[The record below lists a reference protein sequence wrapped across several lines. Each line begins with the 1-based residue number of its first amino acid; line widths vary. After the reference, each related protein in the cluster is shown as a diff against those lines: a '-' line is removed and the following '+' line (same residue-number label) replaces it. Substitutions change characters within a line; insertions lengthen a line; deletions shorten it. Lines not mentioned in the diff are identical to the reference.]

1 MNETKTQTPTLDQIL
16 DGEYNFAV
24 LCRVCGDKASGVHY
38 GVDACE
44 GCKGFFRRTT
54 GQNLKYPVC
63 KLGENCEINRESRNR
78 CQSCRYETCLKV
90 GMSREAVKY
99 GRIPKR
105 EKVKILTRRY
115 SAWRS
120 YARSDENATGSFHCR
135 NETLVKQTTDD
146 RKTIKHANV
155 LLNPAKKPKSKHLS
169 TAKYLIQSRIEN
181 EGSGQSLTRRNHSHL
196 LSVGD
201 DVPNVFKDRENSVT
215 RQKFIY
221 SACEPNEPYW
231 NPKVVV
237 ENQKS
242 TSEKIRHLNLIKA
255 FQYDSTKMDHWH
267 IQSST
272 LNREDKYISFDKFP
286 ERLEENAKGNS
297 LPASNSPHISYNQKK
312 RLWSASSHDSCCS
325 SRTKRKFSSE
335 DSEYQSTNT
344 LASMNNVV
352 NTNLS
357 NQHSESKQSTCVYD
371 DIANTLR
378 VGFQAT
384 FFLAKRGFFLS
395 ADVEGKRHSQLE
407 KATYNVTI
415 QDTSPFNMAICE
427 VVEFA
432 KQIPGFTNM
441 LKVVDQIH
449 LLKKGLLEVM
459 LIVMVSGYNPVN
471 QTFLFPDGKRKGL
484 SELVSN
490 DLGEFVK
497 CTFDFAEQ
505 FSSLGLHPEEVAI
518 FTALVLITC
527 DRSGIVDNKSVRKL
541 QDILLQVLHQSM
553 TASRGMWDNTY
564 ARLLIKLAGL
574 RTLSFLSHHQ
584 LRDYCDAETT
594 DHVAVSK

>member
-1 MNETKTQTPTLDQIL
+1 
-16 DGEYNFAV
+16 
-24 LCRVCGDKASGVHY
+24 
-38 GVDACE
+38 
-44 GCKGFFRRTT
+44 
-54 GQNLKYPVC
+54 
-63 KLGENCEINRESRNR
+63 
-78 CQSCRYETCLKV
+78 
-90 GMSREAVKY
+90 
-99 GRIPKR
+99 
-105 EKVKILTRRY
+105 
-115 SAWRS
+115 
-120 YARSDENATGSFHCR
+120 
-135 NETLVKQTTDD
+135 
-146 RKTIKHANV
+146 
-155 LLNPAKKPKSKHLS
+155 
-169 TAKYLIQSRIEN
+169 
-181 EGSGQSLTRRNHSHL
+181 
-196 LSVGD
+196 
-201 DVPNVFKDRENSVT
+201 
-215 RQKFIY
+215 
-221 SACEPNEPYW
+221 
-231 NPKVVV
+231 
-237 ENQKS
+237 
-242 TSEKIRHLNLIKA
+242 
-255 FQYDSTKMDHWH
+255 
-267 IQSST
+267 
-272 LNREDKYISFDKFP
+272 
-286 ERLEENAKGNS
+286 
-297 LPASNSPHISYNQKK
+297 
-312 RLWSASSHDSCCS
+312 
-325 SRTKRKFSSE
+325 
-335 DSEYQSTNT
+335 
-344 LASMNNVV
+344 MNNVV

-490 DLGEFVK
+490 D
-497 CTFDFAEQ
+497 Q
-505 FSSLGLHPEEVAI
+505 
-518 FTALVLITC
+518 
-527 DRSGIVDNKSVRKL
+527 SGIVDNKSVRKL

>member
-1 MNETKTQTPTLDQIL
+1 MNETRTQTPTLDQIL
-16 DGEYNFAV
+16 DGEYKFAV
-24 LCRVCGDKASGVHY
+24 LCRVCGDNASGVHY

-63 KLGENCEINRESRNR
+63 KLGGNCEINRESRNR
-78 CQSCRYETCLKV
+78 CQSCRYETCVKV
-90 GMSREAVKY
+90 GMSRKAVKY

-105 EKVKILTRRY
+105 EKVKILKRRY
-115 SAWRS
+115 SSWRS
-120 YARSDENATGSFHCR
+120 YARSDENATGSI
-135 NETLVKQTTDD
+135 EKLLKLTTDA
-146 RKTIKHANV
+146 RKTINHANV
-155 LLNPAKKPKSKHLS
+155 LINPAKKAKSKHLP

-181 EGSGQSLTRRNHSHL
+181 EGSGQSVTRRNHSHL
-196 LSVGD
+196 LSAGD
-201 DVPNVFKDRENSVT
+201 GVLNVSRDSGNSVT
-215 RQKFIY
+215 RQKLVY
-221 SACEPNEPYW
+221 SACKSNEPHW
-231 NPKVVV
+231 SPISVV

-242 TSEKIRHLNLIKA
+242 TSEKIRQPNFIEAL
-255 FQYDSTKMDHWH
+255 QYDPREKEHGH
-267 IQSST
+267 IQLST
-272 LNREDKYISFDKFP
+272 LNKKDQYFSFDKFP
-286 ERLEENAKGNS
+286 ERLNENAKGNS
-297 LPASNSPHISYNQKK
+297 LPASNLPYTPYNQKK
-312 RLWSASSHDSCCS
+312 RLWSASSHDSSCS
-325 SRTKRKFSSE
+325 SRVECEFSSK
-335 DSEYQSTNT
+335 DNEYQYSNT

-357 NQHSESKQSTCVYD
+357 NQHSEYKQSPCVYD

-395 ADVEGKRHSQLE
+395 PEFEGKRHSQLE
-407 KATYNVTI
+407 KATCNVTI
-415 QDTSPFNMAICE
+415 QNTSPFNMAICE

-459 LIVMVSGYNPVN
+459 LIVMLSGYNPVN
-471 QTFLFPDGKRKGL
+471 QTFLFPDGKQSGL

-490 DLGEFVK
+490 DMGEFAK

-505 FSSLGLHPEEVAI
+505 FSSLGLSPEEVAI

-527 DRSGIVDNKSVRKL
+527 AK
-541 QDILLQVLHQSM
+541 
-553 TASRGMWDNTY
+553 NTDSDEAY
-564 ARLLIKLAGL
+564 AGL
-574 RTLSFLSHHQ
+574 NVNINS
-584 LRDYCDAETT
+584 
-594 DHVAVSK
+594 VSVKHNIDTGAKCNIPNIHKMT